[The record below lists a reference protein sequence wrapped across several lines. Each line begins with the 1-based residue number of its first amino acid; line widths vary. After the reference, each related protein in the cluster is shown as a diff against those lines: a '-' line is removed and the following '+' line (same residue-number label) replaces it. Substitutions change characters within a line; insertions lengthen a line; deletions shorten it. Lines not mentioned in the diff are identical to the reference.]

1 MSDLKERIAE
11 ATKTA
16 MKARDKAR
24 VAALRLVGAEIKRVE
39 VDERK
44 MLDDAAVLVV
54 LDRMRKQRNDSLKQY
69 RDAGRDDLADKEQF
83 ELDLIQEFLPQA
95 LSEDEIAALIDD
107 AMASTGATTMQD
119 MGKVM
124 GILKSQVQGRA
135 DMGQVSAQVKA
146 KLA

>member
-1 MSDLKERIAE
+1 MDLKTRISD
-11 ATKTA
+11 ATKAA
-16 MKARDKAR
+16 MKAREKER

-44 MLDDAAVLVV
+44 ELDDADVLVV
-54 LDRMRKQRNDSLKQY
+54 LDRMRKQRNDSLTQY

-95 LSEDEIAALIDD
+95 LSQDELAGLVDAAIQ
-107 AMASTGATTMQD
+107 AAGAESMKD

-124 GILKSQVQGRA
+124 GQLKPQVQGRA
-135 DMGQVSAQVKA
+135 DMGQVSALVKA
-146 KLA
+146 RLG

>member
-24 VAALRLVGAEIKRVE
+24 VAALRLVGADIKRVE

>member
-1 MSDLKERIAE
+1 MCDLKERIAE